1 MAKKERTEQTV
12 TIDAIGFEGISIAR
26 DELGVIFVK
35 GGVPGDTLNV
45 EVTHKRKKHREA
57 TIKEI
62 ITPSEYRITPRCT
75 HFGLCG
81 GCSWQQLEYS
91 EQLRWKAQHVRDSF
105 ERLHKISVGQY
116 DAAIGALQ
124 QYEYRNKM
132 EFSFGA
138 SRWLSEEEIQN
149 DGEIEQKN
157 YALGLHIPGRF
168 DKVLPIDQCHLQPNL
183 GNRILKSIDEQCR
196 LLVLTARNSRLGEG
210 FLRNVI
216 IRNSQTTEDMM
227 IIVLTSAISS
237 EKEQI
242 FIDWLFSDF
251 SEMYLNE
258 HTTIAHAVND
268 TKSGVAIGEIVRQV
282 GSGSLKEVMSGFT
295 YEISPFSFFQNNPK
309 QFERLLDVVY
319 KYADFQ
325 QSDIAWDLYCG
336 TGLIT
341 LPIAR
346 KVTSV
351 IGIELSEESI
361 EKATMNA
368 QNHKIEN
375 ASFFAM
381 NLHSKEALALLQHQ
395 KKPNTIVIDPPR
407 AGSHPDLI
415 GYLNTSGIDKI
426 VYVSC
431 NPTTQA
437 RDCAMLDNYTVD
449 AVTAVDLFPQTY
461 HIESV
466 ALLTKRTNG

>member
-1 MAKKERTEQTV
+1 MAKKERTEQIV

-35 GGVPGDTLNV
+35 GGVPGDKLNV

-62 ITPSEYRITPRCT
+62 ITPSEHRIEPRCS

-81 GCSWQQLEYS
+81 GCSWQQLDYS

-105 ERLHKISVGQY
+105 ERLHKVAVAHF
-116 DAAIGALQ
+116 DEPIGALQ

-138 SRWLSEEEIQN
+138 SRWLSDEEIN
-149 DGEIEQKN
+149 SDGEIALKN

-168 DKVLPIDQCHLQPNL
+168 DKVLPIDKCHLQPNL
-183 GNRILKSIDEQCR
+183 GNQILKSIDEQCR
-196 LLVLTARNSRLGEG
+196 LLALTARNSRLGEG

-216 IRNSQTTEDMM
+216 IRNAQTTDDLMV
-227 IIVLTSAISS
+227 IVLTSAVTS
-237 EKEQI
+237 EKEQL
-242 FIDWLFSDF
+242 FIDWLFSEF
-251 SEMYLNE
+251 SDLFLND
-258 HTTIAHAVND
+258 HTTIAHAVN
-268 TKSGVAIGEIVRQV
+268 TSKSGVAIGEIVRQV

-309 QFERLLDVVY
+309 QFERLLEVVY
-319 KYADFQ
+319 SYADFKE
-325 QSDIAWDLYCG
+325 SDIAWDLYCG

-341 LPIAR
+341 LPIAQ

-361 EKATMNA
+361 EKAKMNA
-368 QNHKIEN
+368 TNHSVKNTE
-375 ASFFAM
+375 FFAM
-381 NLHSKEALALLQHQ
+381 NLHSKEALAHLQHQ
-395 KKPNTIVIDPPR
+395 IKPNTIVIDPPR

-415 GYLNTSGIDKI
+415 SYLNTSGIDKI

-437 RDCAMLDNYTVD
+437 RDCAMLDNYSVE

-466 ALLTKRTNG
+466 ALLTKRNNG

>member
-26 DELGVIFVK
+26 DDMGVIFVK
-35 GGVPGDTLNV
+35 GGVPGDTLFV

-57 TIKEI
+57 TIKKI
-62 ITPSEYRITPRCT
+62 IEPSPHRIEPRCS

-91 EQLRWKAQHVRDSF
+91 EQLRWKAQHVKDSF
-105 ERLHKISVGQY
+105 ERLHKVSVARY
-116 DAAIGALQ
+116 DAPIGSEK

-132 EFSFGA
+132 EFSFGS
-138 SRWLSEEEIQN
+138 SRWLSEEEISSE
-149 DGEIEQKN
+149 GEIKQKN

-168 DKVLPIDQCHLQPNL
+168 DKVLPIDKCYLQIDI
-183 GNRILKSIDEQCR
+183 GNHVLTAIDTKCKE
-196 LLVLTARNSRLGEG
+196 LALTARNSRLGEG
-210 FLRNVI
+210 FLRNLVI
-216 IRNSQTTEDMM
+216 RKSQTTEDFL
-227 IIVLTSAISS
+227 IIVLTSAVKTDN
-237 EKEQI
+237 EKLFVE
-242 FIDWLFSDF
+242 WLFAEF
-251 SEMYLNE
+251 SHKFLNE
-258 HTTIAHAVND
+258 HTTIAHAIND

-282 GSGSLKEVMSGFT
+282 GSGSLKEMMSGFT

-309 QFERLLDVVY
+309 QFEKLLDVVY
-319 KYADFQ
+319 SYANFN
-325 QSDIAWDLYCG
+325 SDDIVWDLYCG

-341 LPIAR
+341 LPIA
-346 KVTSV
+346 KSVTNV
-351 IGIELSEESI
+351 VGIELSQESI
-361 EKATMNA
+361 EKAIVNA
-368 QNHKIEN
+368 KNHSIEN
-375 ASFFAM
+375 TNFFAM
-381 NLHSKEALALLQHQ
+381 NLHSKEALALLENQQ
-395 KKPNTIVIDPPR
+395 KPNVVVIDPPR

-415 GYLNTSGIDKI
+415 EYLNNSGIEKI

-437 RDCAMLDNYTVD
+437 RDCAMLDQYQVE

-466 ALLTKRTNG
+466 ALLTKGNNG